1 MMKRGLMH
9 SRTQMRHL
17 SSQLVLANVGLA
29 ALVLGGCLARPPMH
43 SEVVDKGLPKGTS
56 IPASWSSN
64 GPANVAVADNWLES
78 FHDPGLDAMVEEA
91 TKNNSDLQ
99 QAAMKVNIARQ
110 TMVLVGAQLKPQVGA
125 QFAGAARQT
134 TDPSN
139 TFKSNMEYGSAS
151 WEVDVWGRL
160 RSQRAAARANYEAV
174 ALDYSFARQSLAA
187 TTAKSWYL
195 TIESRQLLELAE
207 QGVGVYT
214 DLLKLARV
222 QASAGKVS
230 DLDLAEAS
238 ASLEEAE
245 SQRQRALGVY
255 SESRRNLEVLV
266 GRYPAAELKL
276 SESFVP
282 IPPPVEA
289 GLPAS
294 LTERRPDLVAAE
306 RQVLAAFR
314 SLEAS
319 KLALLPDIALTVEGG
334 RVSDRLLD
342 LLLLNPILFR
352 SAVQVFVPIYEG
364 GALHAK
370 IRIATAQQRQALA
383 AYGSAALNA
392 FREVEIA
399 LTYETLLAEY
409 IKYEQDALHDRNEA
423 VRLDTLKYKA
433 GATDLL
439 SVLQLQTDQ
448 IATQAE
454 LIKARNAQ
462 LANRI
467 NLHLALGG
475 SFDKSPAMRP
485 PNMTS
490 VSFQAP

>member
-1 MMKRGLMH
+1 MMSFAAHL
-9 SRTQMRHL
+9 RTQAGRL
-17 SSQLVLANVGLA
+17 SCRLVLVVACLA
-29 ALVLGGCLARPPMH
+29 AVVLGGCLARPPDH
-43 SEVVDKGLPKGTS
+43 SEIVDKSLPKGTS
-56 IPASWSSN
+56 IPEKWSASKGAST
-64 GPANVAVADNWLES
+64 AVSDNWLET
-78 FHDPGLDAMVEEA
+78 FHDPGLDAVVAEGI
-91 TKNNSDLQ
+91 KNNLDLQ
-99 QAAMKVNIARQ
+99 QAAAKVAIARQ
-110 TMVLVGAQLKPQVGA
+110 TVTIVGSQLKPQVGA
-125 QFAGAARQT
+125 RFSGADTQT

-139 TFKSNMEYGSAS
+139 TFNSNMEYGGAS

-160 RSQRAAARANYEAV
+160 RSQQAAARANFEAV
-174 ALDYSFARQSLAA
+174 ALDYLFARQSLAA

-195 TIESRQLLELAE
+195 TIESRQLLELADRS
-207 QGVGVYT
+207 VGLYS

-238 ASLEEAE
+238 ASLNEAE
-245 SQRQRALGVY
+245 SQSQTAQGLY

-266 GRYPAAELKL
+266 GRYPAAELKV

-294 LTERRPDLVAAE
+294 LAERRPDLVAAE
-306 RQVLAAFR
+306 HQVLAAFR
-314 SLEAS
+314 TLEAS
-319 KLALLPDIALTVEGG
+319 KLALRPDIELTVEGG

-342 LLLLNPILFR
+342 LLLLNPIMFR

-364 GALHAK
+364 GGLRAR
-370 IRIATAQQRQALA
+370 INIATAQQKKALA

-399 LTYETLLAEY
+399 LTNEALLAEY
-409 IKYEQDALHDRNEA
+409 LKYEQNALNDRAEA
-423 VRLDTLKYKA
+423 VRIATLKYKA

-462 LANRI
+462 LSNRI

-475 SFDKSPAMRP
+475 SFNTSPAVTP

-490 VSFQAP
+490 MSFQAP

>member
-1 MMKRGLMH
+1 MH
-9 SRTQMRHL
+9 SRTQTGRL
-17 SSQLVLANVGLA
+17 SSRLVLAVVCLA
-29 ALVLGGCLARPPMH
+29 VVVLDGCLARPPNH
-43 SEVVDKGLPKGTS
+43 SEVVGKSLPKGTS
-56 IPASWSSN
+56 IPGSWSSS
-64 GPANVAVADNWLES
+64 GGANAAVSDNWLDS
-78 FHDPGLDAMVEEA
+78 FHDPGLDAVVEEA
-91 TKNNSDLQ
+91 IKNNLDLR
-99 QAAMKVNIARQ
+99 QAAAKVEIARQ
-110 TMVLVGAQLKPQVGA
+110 TVIVVSAQLKPQVGA
-125 QFAGAARQT
+125 RFSGAATQT

-139 TFKSNMEYGSAS
+139 TFKSNMEYGGAS

-160 RSQRAAARANYEAV
+160 RSQQAAARANFEAV
-174 ALDYSFARQSLAA
+174 ALDFSFARQSLAA
-187 TTAKSWYL
+187 TTAKSWYQ

-207 QGVGVYT
+207 RSVGLYS
-214 DLLKLARV
+214 DLLRLARV

-238 ASLEEAE
+238 ASLYDAE
-245 SQRQRALGVY
+245 SQRQTAQSLY

-266 GRYPAAELKL
+266 GRYPAAELKV
-276 SESFVP
+276 SESFVAV
-282 IPPPVEA
+282 PPPVAA

-314 SLEAS
+314 NLEAT
-319 KLALLPDIALTVEGG
+319 KLALRPDIVLTVEGG

-342 LLLLNPILFR
+342 LLLLNPVLFR
-352 SAVQVFVPIYEG
+352 SAVQVFEPIYEG
-364 GALHAK
+364 GALRAN
-370 IRIATAQQRQALA
+370 IRIATAQQVQALA

-399 LTYETLLAEY
+399 LTNEALLAEY
-409 IKYEQDALHDRNEA
+409 LKYEQGALHDRTEA
-423 VRLDTLKYKA
+423 VRIATLKYKA

-439 SVLQLQTDQ
+439 PVLQLQTDQ

-475 SFDKSPAMRP
+475 SFNTSPAVMP
-485 PNMTS
+485 PNMTRI
-490 VSFQAP
+490 SFQAP

>member
-1 MMKRGLMH
+1 MKRIAIH
-9 SRTQMRHL
+9 SRTMKGQL
-17 SSQLVLANVGLA
+17 SRRLALIVVCFA
-29 ALVLGGCLARPPMH
+29 AAVLGGCLARPPGH
-43 SEVVDKGLPKGTS
+43 SEVVAKSLPKGTT
-56 IPASWSSN
+56 IPTNWSASDRATAGVS
-64 GPANVAVADNWLES
+64 DNWLES
-78 FHDPGLDAMVEEA
+78 FHDPGLDAVVEEA
-91 TKNNSDLQ
+91 IKNNTDLR
-99 QAAMKVNIARQ
+99 QAAMKVIVARQ
-110 TMVLVGAQLKPQVGA
+110 TVVVVGAQLKPQVGA
-125 QFAGAARQT
+125 QLGGASTQT
-134 TDPSN
+134 TDPLKTYNSN
-139 TFKSNMEYGSAS
+139 AEHGGAS
-151 WEVDVWGRL
+151 WEVDLWGRL
-160 RSQRAAARANYEAV
+160 RSQQAAARANYEAV

-195 TIESRQLLELAE
+195 TIESRQLLGLAE
-207 QGVGVYT
+207 QGVGVYA

-238 ASLEEAE
+238 ANLNEAE
-245 SQRQRALGVY
+245 SQRQTALSVY

-266 GRYPAAELKL
+266 GRYPAAELKV

-282 IPPPVEA
+282 IPPPVDA

-306 RQVLAAFR
+306 RQVLTAFR
-314 SLEAS
+314 SLEAAR
-319 KLALLPDIALTVEGG
+319 LALLPDITLTVEGG

-342 LLLLNPILFR
+342 LLMLNPLHFR

-364 GALHAK
+364 GALRAR
-370 IRIATAQQRQALA
+370 IRIATAQQGQALA

-399 LTYETLLAEY
+399 LTNEALLAQY
-409 IKYEQDALHDRNEA
+409 LKYEQDALHDRDEA
-423 VRLDTLKYKA
+423 VRIATLKYKA

-475 SFDKSPAMRP
+475 SFNTSPAATP

-490 VSFQAP
+490 VSFQTP

>member
-1 MMKRGLMH
+1 MH
-9 SRTQMRHL
+9 PRMHTRRL
-17 SSQLVLANVGLA
+17 SCRPVLVVICLA
-29 ALVLGGCLARPPMH
+29 AQVLGGCLARPPEH
-43 SEVVDKGLPKGTS
+43 SRVVDKSLPKGTS
-56 IPASWSSN
+56 IPASWSSS
-64 GPANVAVADNWLES
+64 VAGNTAVSDNWLES
-78 FHDPGLDAMVEEA
+78 FHDPGLDAVVEEA
-91 TKNNSDLQ
+91 IKNNLDLQ
-99 QAAMKVNIARQ
+99 QAAAKVVIARQ
-110 TMVLVGAQLKPQVGA
+110 TVTIVGSQLKPQVGA
-125 QFAGAARQT
+125 QFSGAAIQT
-134 TDPSN
+134 ADPSN
-139 TFKSNMEYGSAS
+139 TFKSNMEYGGAS

-160 RSQRAAARANYEAV
+160 RSQQAAARANFEAV

-195 TIESRQLLELAE
+195 TIESRQLLELADRS
-207 QGVGVYT
+207 VGLYS

-238 ASLEEAE
+238 ASLNEAE
-245 SQRQRALGVY
+245 SQSQSAQSLY

-266 GRYPAAELKL
+266 GRYPSAELKV

-314 SLEAS
+314 NLEAS
-319 KLALLPDIALTVEGG
+319 KLALLPDIALTAEGG
-334 RVSDRLLD
+334 RLSDRLLD
-342 LLLLNPILFR
+342 VLLLNPILFR
-352 SAVQVFVPIYEG
+352 SAVQIFVPIYEG
-364 GALHAK
+364 GALRAK
-370 IRIATAQQRQALA
+370 IKIATAQQGQALA

-399 LTYETLLAEY
+399 LTNEALLVEY
-409 IKYEQDALHDRNEA
+409 LKYEQDALHDRAEA
-423 VRLDTLKYKA
+423 VRIATVKYKA

-448 IATQAE
+448 IVTQAE

-475 SFDKSPAMRP
+475 SFNTSPAVTP

-490 VSFQAP
+490 MSFQTP

>member
-1 MMKRGLMH
+1 MMNVAAH
-9 SRTQMRHL
+9 SRTQTGRL
-17 SSQLVLANVGLA
+17 SCQLVQVVACIA
-29 ALVLGGCLARPPMH
+29 AVFLGGCLARPPDH
-43 SEVVDKGLPKGTS
+43 SEIVNKSLPKGAS
-56 IPASWSSN
+56 IPDKWSASN
-64 GPANVAVADNWLES
+64 GANIVVSDNWLETL
-78 FHDPGLDAMVEEA
+78 HDPGLDAVVA
-91 TKNNSDLQ
+91 DAIKNNLDLQ
-99 QAAMKVNIARQ
+99 QAAERVKIARQ
-110 TMVLVGAQLKPQVGA
+110 TVIVVGAQLKPQVGA
-125 QFAGAARQT
+125 QFSGAATQAI
-134 TDPSN
+134 DPSN
-139 TFKSNMEYGSAS
+139 TFKSNMEYGGAS

-160 RSQRAAARANYEAV
+160 RSEQAAARANFESV
-174 ALDYSFARQSLAA
+174 SLDYSFARQSLAA
-187 TTAKSWYL
+187 TAAKSWYL
-195 TIESRQLLELAE
+195 TIESRQLFELAE
-207 QGVGVYT
+207 QSVGIYA

-230 DLDLAEAS
+230 DLNVAEAS
-238 ASLEEAE
+238 ASLNEAE
-245 SQRQRALGVY
+245 SQSQRAQGLY

-266 GRYPAAELKL
+266 GRYPGAELKV

-306 RQVLAAFR
+306 RQVLATFR
-314 SLEAS
+314 TLEAT
-319 KLALLPDIALTVEGG
+319 KLALRPDIALTVEGG

-364 GALHAK
+364 GALRAK
-370 IRIATAQQRQALA
+370 IRIATAQQGEALA

-399 LTYETLLAEY
+399 LTNEALLAGY
-409 IKYEQDALHDRNEA
+409 LKYEQDALHDRAEA
-423 VRLDTLKYKA
+423 VRIATLKYKA

-439 SVLQLQTDQ
+439 SALQLQTDQ

-475 SFDKSPAMRP
+475 SFNTSPAVTP
-485 PNMTS
+485 PNMTGM
-490 VSFQAP
+490 SFQVP

>member
-1 MMKRGLMH
+1 MEGIAMR
-9 SRTQMRHL
+9 SRTHTARRPWRL
-17 SSQLVLANVGLA
+17 ALVAACLA
-29 ALVLGGCLARPPMH
+29 AFVLGGCLARPPNH
-43 SEVVDKGLPKGTS
+43 SEVVEKSLPKGTNV
-56 IPASWSSN
+56 PANWSSRGGAN
-64 GPANVAVADNWLES
+64 GAVSNNWLES
-78 FHDPGLDAMVEEA
+78 FHDPGLDAVVAEA
-91 TKNNSDLQ
+91 IKNNLDLQ
-99 QAAMKVNIARQ
+99 QAAAKVVIARQ
-110 TMVLVGAQLKPQVGA
+110 TVIIVGSQLKPQVGA
-125 QFAGAARQT
+125 RFSGAATQT
-134 TDPSN
+134 TDPAN
-139 TFKSNMEYGSAS
+139 TFKSNMEDAGAS
-151 WEVDVWGRL
+151 WEIDVWGRL
-160 RSQRAAARANYEAV
+160 RAQQAAARASFEAV

-195 TIESRQLLELAE
+195 TIESRQLLELADRS
-207 QGVGVYT
+207 VGIYA

-238 ASLEEAE
+238 ASLNEAE
-245 SQRQRALGVY
+245 SQSQTAQGLY

-266 GRYPAAELKL
+266 GRYPAAELEV

-314 SLEAS
+314 SLEAT
-319 KLALLPDIALTVEGG
+319 KLALFPDIALTLEGG

-342 LLLLNPILFR
+342 LLLLNPTMFR
-352 SAVQVFVPIYEG
+352 SAVQVFVPVYQG
-364 GALHAK
+364 GALRAK
-370 IRIATAQQRQALA
+370 IKIATAQQRQALA

-392 FREVEIA
+392 FREVENA
-399 LTYETLLAEY
+399 LMNEALLVEY
-409 IKYEQDALHDRNEA
+409 LKYEQNVLNDRAEA
-423 VRLDTLKYKA
+423 VRIATVKYKA

-448 IATQAE
+448 IVTQVE
-454 LIKARNAQ
+454 LIKVRNAQ

-475 SFDKSPAMRP
+475 SFDASPAVTP
-485 PNMTS
+485 PNMAGM
-490 VSFQAP
+490 SFQVP

>member
-1 MMKRGLMH
+1 MH
-9 SRTQMRHL
+9 SRTQTGRV
-17 SSQLVLANVGLA
+17 SGRPILVVVCLVV
-29 ALVLGGCLARPPMH
+29 VLGGCLVRPPNH
-43 SEVVDKGLPKGTS
+43 SEIVGKSLPKGTS
-56 IPASWSSN
+56 IPASWSSDA
-64 GPANVAVADNWLES
+64 GANAAVSNNWLET
-78 FHDPGLDAMVEEA
+78 FHDPGLDAIVEEA
-91 TKNNSDLQ
+91 IKNNLDLQ
-99 QAAMKVNIARQ
+99 QAAAKVTIARQ
-110 TMVLVGAQLKPQVGA
+110 TVTIVGAQLKPQVGA
-125 QFAGAARQT
+125 HFSGAT
-134 TDPSN
+134 TEKADSSSN
-139 TFKSNMEYGSAS
+139 PFQSNMEHGGAS

-160 RSQRAAARANYEAV
+160 RSQQAAARSSFEAV

-187 TTAKSWYL
+187 TTAKSWYQ
-195 TIESRQLLELAE
+195 TIESRQLMELAE
-207 QGVGVYT
+207 QSVGLYA

-238 ASLEEAE
+238 ASLNDAE
-245 SQRQRALGVY
+245 GQSQNAQSVY

-266 GRYPAAELKL
+266 GRYPAGELKVG
-276 SESFVP
+276 ETFVP
-282 IPPPVEA
+282 IPPPVQA

-314 SLEAS
+314 NLEAA
-319 KLALLPDIALTVEGG
+319 KLALRPDITLTVEGG

-342 LLLLNPILFR
+342 LLLLNPVFFR

-364 GALHAK
+364 GALRAD
-370 IRIATAQQRQALA
+370 IRIATAQQGQALA

-399 LTYETLLAEY
+399 LTNEALLAEY
-409 IKYEQDALHDRNEA
+409 LKYEQEALHDRAEA
-423 VRLDTLKYKA
+423 VRIATLKYKA

-448 IATQAE
+448 IATQVE

-475 SFDKSPAMRP
+475 SFNTSPAATP

-490 VSFQAP
+490 MSFQTP

>member
-1 MMKRGLMH
+1 MDMGL
-9 SRTQMRHL
+9 SPCRPFL
-17 SSQLVLANVGLA
+17 ILVCLTIWF
-29 ALVLGGCLARPPMH
+29 LGGCLARPPEH
-43 SEVVDKGLPKGTS
+43 SDILGKSLPKGT
-56 IPASWSSN
+56 IVPVKWSSS
-64 GPANVAVADNWLES
+64 GSANSAVSDNWLES
-78 FHDPGLDAMVEEA
+78 FHDPGLDAVVEEA
-91 TKNNSDLQ
+91 IKNNLDLQ
-99 QAAMKVNIARQ
+99 QAAAKVYMARQ
-110 TMVLVGAQLKPQVGA
+110 DVVVVGAQLKPQVGA
-125 QFAGAARQT
+125 DFAGAAT
-134 TDPSN
+134 EKTNSSN
-139 TFKSNMEYGSAS
+139 NPFKSNMERGGAS

-160 RSQRAAARANYEAV
+160 RSQQAAARASYEAV

-195 TIESRQLLELAE
+195 TIESRQLLELAK
-207 QGVGVYT
+207 QSVDLYS

-222 QASAGKVS
+222 QATAGKVS
-230 DLDLAEAS
+230 NLDLAEAS
-238 ASLEEAE
+238 ASLNEAE
-245 SQRQRALGVY
+245 GQSQRAQGLY
-255 SESRRNLEVLV
+255 SESQRNLEVLV
-266 GRYPAAELKL
+266 GRYPAAELKV

-294 LTERRPDLVAAE
+294 LAERRPDLVAAE

-314 SLEAS
+314 NLEAA

-334 RVSDRLLD
+334 HVSDRLLD
-342 LLLLNPILFR
+342 LLLLNPTMFR

-364 GALHAK
+364 GALRARIK
-370 IRIATAQQRQALA
+370 IATTQQGQALE

-399 LTYETLLAEY
+399 LTNEALLAEY
-409 IKYEQDALHDRNEA
+409 LKYQQGALHDRAEA
-423 VRLDTLKYKA
+423 VRIATVKYQA

-439 SVLQLQTDQ
+439 SVLQLQTDE

-467 NLHLALGG
+467 NLHLELGG
-475 SFDKSPAMRP
+475 SFNSAPAATP
-485 PNMTS
+485 PNTTS
-490 VSFQAP
+490 MGFQAP

>member
-1 MMKRGLMH
+1 MMNVAAH
-9 SRTQMRHL
+9 SRTQTGRL
-17 SSQLVLANVGLA
+17 ACQLVQVVACIA
-29 ALVLGGCLARPPMH
+29 AVLLGGCLARPPDH
-43 SEVVDKGLPKGTS
+43 SEIVNKSLPKGTS
-56 IPASWSSN
+56 IPDKWSASN
-64 GPANVAVADNWLES
+64 GANTAVSDNWLET
-78 FHDPGLDAMVEEA
+78 FHDPGLDAVVA
-91 TKNNSDLQ
+91 DAIKNNLDLQ
-99 QAAMKVNIARQ
+99 QAAARVKIARQ
-110 TMVLVGAQLKPQVGA
+110 TVIVVGAQLKPQVGA
-125 QFAGAARQT
+125 QFSGAAIQAIY
-134 TDPSN
+134 PSN
-139 TFKSNMEYGSAS
+139 TFKSNMEYGGAS

-160 RSQRAAARANYEAV
+160 RSQQAAARANFEAV

-195 TIESRQLLELAE
+195 TIESRQLLGLAE
-207 QGVGVYT
+207 QSVGVYA

-230 DLDLAEAS
+230 DLDVAEAS
-238 ASLEEAE
+238 ASLNDAE
-245 SQRQRALGVY
+245 SQRQTAQSLY

-266 GRYPAAELKL
+266 GRYPAAELKV

-306 RQVLAAFR
+306 RQVLATFR
-314 SLEAS
+314 TLEAT
-319 KLALLPDIALTVEGG
+319 KLALRPDIALTVEGG

-342 LLLLNPILFR
+342 LLLLNPVLFR

-364 GALHAK
+364 GALRAK
-370 IRIATAQQRQALA
+370 IRIATAQQGQALA

-399 LTYETLLAEY
+399 LTNEALLAEY
-409 IKYEQDALHDRNEA
+409 LKYEQEALHDRAEA
-423 VRLDTLKYKA
+423 VRIATLKYKA

-475 SFDKSPAMRP
+475 GFDASPAVTP

-490 VSFQAP
+490 MSFQAP

>member
-1 MMKRGLMH
+1 VAVVCL
-9 SRTQMRHL
+9 T
-17 SSQLVLANVGLA
+17 VA
-29 ALVLGGCLARPPMH
+29 VLGGCLARPPSH
-43 SEVVDKGLPKGTS
+43 SEVVEKSLPKGTS
-56 IPASWSSN
+56 IPSSWSSS
-64 GPANVAVADNWLES
+64 GGANAAVSDNWLES
-78 FHDPGLDAMVEEA
+78 FHDPGLDAVVEEA
-91 TKNNSDLQ
+91 IKNNLDLQ
-99 QAAMKVNIARQ
+99 QAAAKVTIARQ
-110 TMVLVGAQLKPQVGA
+110 TVIVVSAQLKPQVGA
-125 QFAGAARQT
+125 RFSGAATQT
-134 TDPSN
+134 IDPSN
-139 TFKSNMEYGSAS
+139 TFKSNMEYGGAA

-160 RSQRAAARANYEAV
+160 RSQTAASRANFEAV

-195 TIESRQLLELAE
+195 TIESRQLMELAE
-207 QGVGVYT
+207 QSVGLYAE
-214 DLLKLARV
+214 LLKLARV
-222 QASAGKVS
+222 QASDGKVS

-238 ASLEEAE
+238 ASLNDAE
-245 SQRQRALGVY
+245 GQSQRAKSLY

-266 GRYPAAELKL
+266 GRYPAGELKVG
-276 SESFVP
+276 ETFVP
-282 IPPPVEA
+282 IPPPIEA

-306 RQVLAAFR
+306 RQVLAAFH
-314 SLEAS
+314 SLEAT
-319 KLALLPDIALTVEGG
+319 KLALRPEIALTVEGG
-334 RVSDRLLD
+334 RLSDRLLD
-342 LLLLNPILFR
+342 LLLLNPVLFR

-364 GALHAK
+364 GTLRAN
-370 IRIATAQQRQALA
+370 IRIATAQQGQALA

-399 LTYETLLAEY
+399 LTNEALLTEFL
-409 IKYEQDALHDRNEA
+409 KYEQEALHDRAEA
-423 VRLDTLKYKA
+423 VRIATLKYKA

-462 LANRI
+462 LVNRI

-475 SFDKSPAMRP
+475 SFDMSAAATP

-490 VSFQAP
+490 MSFQTP

>member
-1 MMKRGLMH
+1 
-9 SRTQMRHL
+9 
-17 SSQLVLANVGLA
+17 
-29 ALVLGGCLARPPMH
+29 
-43 SEVVDKGLPKGTS
+43 VDKSLPKDTS
-56 IPASWSSN
+56 IPASWSSS
-64 GPANVAVADNWLES
+64 GGANAPVSDNWLET
-78 FHDPGLDAMVEEA
+78 FHDPGLDAVVEEA
-91 TKNNSDLQ
+91 IKNNPDLQ
-99 QAAMKVNIARQ
+99 QAAANVKIARQ
-110 TMVLVGAQLKPQVGA
+110 TVIVVGAQLKPQVGA
-125 QFAGAARQT
+125 RFAGAATQT

-139 TFKSNMEYGSAS
+139 TFKSNMEYGGAS
-151 WEVDVWGRL
+151 WEIDVWGRL
-160 RSQRAAARANYEAV
+160 RSQQAAARASFEAV

-207 QGVGVYT
+207 RSVGLYT

-238 ASLEEAE
+238 ASLNDAE
-245 SQRQRALGVY
+245 SQRQKAQSLF

-266 GRYPAAELKL
+266 GRYPAAELKV
-276 SESFVP
+276 SENFVP

-314 SLEAS
+314 TLQAS
-319 KLALLPDIALTVEGG
+319 RLALRPDVALTVEGG

-352 SAVQVFVPIYEG
+352 SAVQVFVPIYQG
-364 GALHAK
+364 GALRAEV
-370 IRIATAQQRQALA
+370 RIATAQQGQALA

-399 LTYETLLAEY
+399 LTNEALLTEY
-409 IKYEQDALHDRNEA
+409 LKYEQDALHDRAEA
-423 VRLDTLKYKA
+423 VRIATVKYKA
-433 GATDLL
+433 GATDML

-448 IATQAE
+448 IAAQAE
-454 LIKARNAQ
+454 LIKARNTQ

-475 SFDKSPAMRP
+475 SFNTSPAVTP
-485 PNMTS
+485 ANMTS
-490 VSFQAP
+490 MSFQAP

>member
-1 MMKRGLMH
+1 MKVAIH
-9 SRTQMRHL
+9 SRMRMEWSLCRPFLVHL
-17 SSQLVLANVGLA
+17 CLA
-29 ALVLGGCLARPPMH
+29 ASLLGGCLARPPEH
-43 SEVVDKGLPKGTS
+43 SDVLGKSLPKGTS
-56 IPASWSSN
+56 IPAKWSASGGGN
-64 GPANVAVADNWLES
+64 AAVSDNWVES
-78 FHDPGLDAMVEEA
+78 FHDPGLDTVVEEA
-91 TKNNSDLQ
+91 IKNNPDLQ
-99 QAAMKVNIARQ
+99 QAAAKVLIARQ
-110 TMVLVGAQLKPQVGA
+110 NVVVVGAQLKPQVGA
-125 QFAGAARQT
+125 QLSGAAT
-134 TDPSN
+134 EKTDSSN
-139 TFKSNMEYGSAS
+139 NPFTSNMEHGGAS
-151 WEVDVWGRL
+151 WEVDLWGRL
-160 RSQRAAARANYEAV
+160 RSQQASARASYEAV

-207 QGVGVYT
+207 QSVGLYA

-230 DLDLAEAS
+230 NLDLAEAS
-238 ASLEEAE
+238 ASLNEEE
-245 SQRQRALGVY
+245 SQLQRAQGLY
-255 SESRRNLEVLV
+255 SEARRNLEVLV
-266 GRYPAAELKL
+266 GRYPAAEMKV
-276 SESFVP
+276 SENFVP
-282 IPPPVEA
+282 VPPPVEA

-314 SLEAS
+314 NLEAA

-334 RVSDRLLD
+334 HVSDRLLD
-342 LLLLNPILFR
+342 LLLLNPIMFR

-364 GALHAK
+364 GALRAK
-370 IRIATAQQRQALA
+370 IKIATAQQGQALA

-399 LTYETLLAEY
+399 LTNEALLSEY
-409 IKYEQDALHDRNEA
+409 FKYEQDALHDRAEA
-423 VRLDTLKYKA
+423 VRIATVKYKA

-448 IATQAE
+448 IATQVE

-475 SFDKSPAMRP
+475 SFDKSPAAMP
-485 PNMTS
+485 PNTTGM
-490 VSFQAP
+490 SFQAP

>member
-1 MMKRGLMH
+1 MMNVAPQ
-9 SRTQMRHL
+9 SRALTGRRL
-17 SSQLVLANVGLA
+17 SCRRVPDVVCLA
-29 ALVLGGCLARPPMH
+29 AVFLGGCLARPPEH
-43 SEVVDKGLPKGTS
+43 SQVVEKGLPKGTS
-56 IPASWSSN
+56 IPASWSSRSVGN
-64 GPANVAVADNWLES
+64 TAVSDNWLES
-78 FHDPGLDAMVEEA
+78 FHDPGLDAVVEEA
-91 TKNNSDLQ
+91 IKNNLDLQ
-99 QAAMKVNIARQ
+99 QAAAKVEIARQ
-110 TMVLVGAQLKPQVGA
+110 TVIIVGSQLKPQVGA
-125 QFAGAARQT
+125 QLSGAAIRT

-139 TFKSNMEYGSAS
+139 TFKSNMEYGGAS
-151 WEVDVWGRL
+151 WEVDVWGHL
-160 RSQRAAARANYEAV
+160 RSQQAATRASFEAV
-174 ALDYSFARQSLAA
+174 SLDYSFARQSLAA

-195 TIESRQLLELAE
+195 TIESRQLLELADRS
-207 QGVGVYT
+207 VGIHT

-238 ASLEEAE
+238 ASLNEAE
-245 SQRQRALGVY
+245 SQIQTAQGYY
-255 SESRRNLEVLV
+255 SEARRNLEVLV
-266 GRYPAAELKL
+266 GRYPSAELKV

-314 SLEAS
+314 NLEAS
-319 KLALLPDIALTVEGG
+319 KLALLPDITLTAEGG
-334 RVSDRLLD
+334 RLSDRLLD
-342 LLLLNPILFR
+342 VLLLNPILFR

-364 GALHAK
+364 GALRAK
-370 IRIATAQQRQALA
+370 IRIATAQQGQALA

-399 LTYETLLAEY
+399 LTNEALLAEY
-409 IKYEQDALHDRNEA
+409 LKYEQDTLHDRAEA
-423 VRLDTLKYKA
+423 VRIATLKYKA
-433 GATDLL
+433 GAADLL

-475 SFDKSPAMRP
+475 SFDSSPAVTP

-490 VSFQAP
+490 MSFQAP

>member
-1 MMKRGLMH
+1 MKRVAIHLRMQTGGL
-9 SRTQMRHL
+9 SC
-17 SSQLVLANVGLA
+17 QLAIVCLA
-29 ALVLGGCLARPPMH
+29 ALGLGGCLARPPEH
-43 SEVVDKGLPKGTS
+43 AEVVDKSLPKGTS

-64 GPANVAVADNWLES
+64 GTGNAAVSDNWLES
-78 FHDPGLDAMVEEA
+78 FHDPGLDAIVEEA
-91 TKNNSDLQ
+91 IKNNLDLQ
-99 QAAMKVNIARQ
+99 QAAAKVKIARQ
-110 TMVLVGAQLKPQVGA
+110 NVIVVGAQLKPQVGA
-125 QFAGAARQT
+125 RFSGAATQS

-139 TFKSNMEYGSAS
+139 TFKSNMEYGGAS
-151 WEVDVWGRL
+151 WELDVWGRL
-160 RSQRAAARANYEAV
+160 RSQQAAARASSEAV

-195 TIESRQLLELAE
+195 TIESRQLLELAD
-207 QGVGVYT
+207 QSVQLYA

-222 QASAGKVS
+222 QVSAGKVS

-238 ASLEEAE
+238 ASLNDAE
-245 SQRQRALGVY
+245 SQSQKAQSLY
-255 SESRRNLEVLV
+255 SESRRDLEVLV
-266 GRYPAAELKL
+266 GRYPAGELKV
-276 SESFVP
+276 SETFVP

-306 RQVLAAFR
+306 RHVLAAFR
-314 SLEAS
+314 NLEAS

-364 GALHAK
+364 GALRAN
-370 IRIATAQQRQALA
+370 IRIATAQQGQALA

-399 LTYETLLAEY
+399 LTNEALLAEY
-409 IKYEQDALHDRNEA
+409 LKYEKEALHDRAEA
-423 VRLDTLKYKA
+423 VRIATLKYKA

-462 LANRI
+462 LNNRI

-475 SFDKSPAMRP
+475 SFNTLPAVTL

-490 VSFQAP
+490 MSFQAP

>member
-1 MMKRGLMH
+1 MAA
-9 SRTQMRHL
+9 
-17 SSQLVLANVGLA
+17 ANV
-29 ALVLGGCLARPPMH
+29 
-43 SEVVDKGLPKGTS
+43 K
-56 IPASWSSN
+56 
-64 GPANVAVADNWLES
+64 
-78 FHDPGLDAMVEEA
+78 
-91 TKNNSDLQ
+91 
-99 QAAMKVNIARQ
+99 IARQ
-110 TMVLVGAQLKPQVGA
+110 TVIVVGAQLKPQVGA
-125 QFAGAARQT
+125 RFAGAATQT

-139 TFKSNMEYGSAS
+139 TFKSNMEYGGAS
-151 WEVDVWGRL
+151 WEIDVWGRL
-160 RSQRAAARANYEAV
+160 RSQQAAARASFEAV

-207 QGVGVYT
+207 RSVGIYA

-238 ASLEEAE
+238 ASLNDAE
-245 SQRQRALGVY
+245 SQRQKAQSLF

-266 GRYPAAELKL
+266 GRYPAAELKV
-276 SESFVP
+276 SENFVP

-314 SLEAS
+314 TLQAS
-319 KLALLPDIALTVEGG
+319 RLALRPDIALTVEGG

-352 SAVQVFVPIYEG
+352 SAVQVFVPIYQG
-364 GALHAK
+364 GALRAR
-370 IRIATAQQRQALA
+370 IRIATAQQGQALA

-399 LTYETLLAEY
+399 LTNEALLTEY
-409 IKYEQDALHDRNEA
+409 LKYEQDALHDRAEA
-423 VRLDTLKYKA
+423 VRIATVKYKA
-433 GATDLL
+433 GATDML

-448 IATQAE
+448 IAAQAE
-454 LIKARNAQ
+454 LIKARNTQ

-475 SFDKSPAMRP
+475 SFNTLPAVMP
-485 PNMTS
+485 ANMTS
-490 VSFQAP
+490 MSFQAP

>member
-1 MMKRGLMH
+1 MMSLAAH
-9 SRTQMRHL
+9 SRMQTSRL
-17 SSQLVLANVGLA
+17 SCRMVLVVACLA
-29 ALVLGGCLARPPMH
+29 AAFLGGCLARPPGH
-43 SEVVDKGLPKGTS
+43 SEIVDKSLPKGTS
-56 IPASWSSN
+56 IPEKWSASS
-64 GPANVAVADNWLES
+64 GADTAVSDNWLET
-78 FHDPGLDAMVEEA
+78 FHDPGLDAVVAEGI
-91 TKNNSDLQ
+91 KNNLDLQ
-99 QAAMKVNIARQ
+99 QAAAKVVIARQ
-110 TMVLVGAQLKPQVGA
+110 TVIVVGAQLKPQVGA
-125 QFAGAARQT
+125 KFSGAATQT

-139 TFKSNMEYGSAS
+139 TFKSNMEYGGAS

-160 RSQRAAARANYEAV
+160 RSQQAAARASFEAV

-195 TIESRQLLELAE
+195 TIESRQLLELAD
-207 QGVGVYT
+207 QSVGVYT
-214 DLLKLARV
+214 NLLKLARV
-222 QASAGKVS
+222 QESAGKVS
-230 DLDLAEAS
+230 NLDLAEAS
-238 ASLEEAE
+238 ASLNDAE
-245 SQRQRALGVY
+245 SQLQTALGLY
-255 SESRRNLEVLV
+255 SETRRNLEVLI
-266 GRYPAAELKL
+266 GRFPAAELKV

-314 SLEAS
+314 TLEAT
-319 KLALLPDIALTVEGG
+319 KLALRPDIALTVEGG

-364 GALHAK
+364 GALRAK
-370 IRIATAQQRQALA
+370 IRIATAQQGQALA

-399 LTYETLLAEY
+399 LTNEALLAEY
-409 IKYEQDALHDRNEA
+409 LKYEQNALHDRAEA
-423 VRLDTLKYKA
+423 VRIATLKYKA

-462 LANRI
+462 LDNRI

-475 SFDKSPAMRP
+475 SFNTSPAVAP

-490 VSFQAP
+490 MSFQAP